1 MRFSAAKRF
10 RALLEE
16 HGYDT
21 RPYADKQV
29 LLAFL
34 GEGERHAR
42 KKLSR
47 DVADKIWKRLT
58 KSSGEA
64 E

>member
-1 MRFSAAKRF
+1 MRSNAAKRY

-21 RPYADKQV
+21 KSFADKQV
-29 LLAFL
+29 ELAFL
-34 GEGERHAR
+34 VSGQRHAHT
-42 KKLSR
+42 KLSR
-47 DVADKIWKRLT
+47 HVADKIWKRLT